1 MPFAIGAP
9 VARMSTMI
17 IDGDLNMGPFSVKT
31 DEISEATPGSKVTLA
46 SDIKVPEI
54 REAVLNEGVI
64 IPELTTTVM
73 GLVATPSDRI
83 RYTDSG
89 EVGGLRS
96 EFTLAKEMSVPA
108 AYVDGSEM
116 RIRSTLHGVGY
127 YKAYIQIRVNDVV
140 VSEHSTSEITYQS
153 FYDDITVKG
162 GDKVATWIK
171 GTGTTSADAY
181 TDVLEFRC
189 DDVFINHVKNWGWG

>member
-17 IDGDLNMGPFSVKT
+17 IDADLNMGPFSVKT
-31 DEISEATPGSKVTLA
+31 DEISEATTGSKVTLA
-46 SDIKVPEI
+46 SDLKVPGI

-64 IPELTTTVM
+64 IPELSTMAIGV
-73 GLVATPSDRI
+73 VATPSDRI

-89 EVGGLRS
+89 EVGGYRP
-96 EFTLAKEMSVPA
+96 EFTLAKEMYVPA
-108 AYVDGSEM
+108 VYVDGSEM
-116 RIRSTLHGVGY
+116 RIRSTLRNLGSY
-127 YKAYIQIRVNDVV
+127 TAYIQIRVNDVV
-140 VSEHSTSEITYQS
+140 VSEHSIRSATYQS

-162 GDKVATWIK
+162 GDKVATWIR